1 MKRQEQI
8 ADIGSSEPTCSPWA
22 CCASGSN
29 FQTLLLSLVPSWPI
43 AMEAL

>member
-1 MKRQEQI
+1 MKRQELI
-8 ADIGSSEPTCSPWA
+8 ADMESSDATCPPLV

-29 FQTLLLSLVPSWPI
+29 FRNLLLSLVPSWPI